1 MLLWIILLLLGLISV
16 LKSVLSRFLLNFCF
30 FDFEETVLEELYV
43 YFTDKVNGFILQT
56 CSELNFYCLGVVVGS
71 QVFPPVFLL
80 LNYFFCYLLSEF
92 FLFFTGNSDWIFLY
106 SVIFEDFVAFVAFFR
121 LQSKNFEFFLI

>member
-1 MLLWIILLLLGLISV
+1 MVGENLFFVTFSNSFEQAL
-16 LKSVLSRFLLNFCF
+16 FC
-30 FDFEETVLEELYV
+30 LEIC
-43 YFTDKVNGFILQT
+43 THA
-56 CSELNFYCLGVVVGS
+56 VVVGS
-71 QVFPPVFLL
+71 QVFSPVFC
-80 LNYFFCYLLSEF
+80 YRTTTFCYLLSEF